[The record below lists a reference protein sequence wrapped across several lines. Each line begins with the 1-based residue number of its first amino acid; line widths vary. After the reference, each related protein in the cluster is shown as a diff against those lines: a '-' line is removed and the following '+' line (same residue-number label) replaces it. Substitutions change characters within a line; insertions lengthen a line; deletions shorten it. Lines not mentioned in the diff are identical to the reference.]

1 VKRHE
6 EKQNHLLARHGGG
19 VSGLLRVSSRPSRTR
34 IFEMKFA
41 DTLKILPEFAGD
53 KLVLTDAAGAEVATI
68 ANAPGTAGSF
78 RVYAYLA
85 QQYGTIHAEAAAEGL
100 AIFAEYTEDASTHPG
115 KHPNIDRLIAIL
127 TTGTALGAR
136 II

>member
-1 VKRHE
+1 M
-6 EKQNHLLARHGGG
+6 
-19 VSGLLRVSSRPSRTR
+19 S
-34 IFEMKFA
+34 FA
-41 DTLKILPEFAGD
+41 DTLKTLPDFAGD

-78 RVYAYLA
+78 RVYAFLA
-85 QQYGTIHAEAAAEGL
+85 QQYGAIGAAAAAEGL
-100 AIFAEYTEDASTHPG
+100 AIFAEHTEDAVTHPG

-127 TTGTALGAR
+127 TTGNPLNVR

>member
-1 VKRHE
+1 V
-6 EKQNHLLARHGGG
+6 N
-19 VSGLLRVSSRPSRTR
+19 
-34 IFEMKFA
+34 FA
-41 DTLKILPEFAGD
+41 DTLNTLPEFAGD
-53 KLVLTDAAGAEVATI
+53 KLVLTDAAGTEVATI

-100 AIFAEYTEDASTHPG
+100 AIFAEHTGDASTHPG

-127 TTGTALGAR
+127 ATGEPLSAR
-136 II
+136 VI